1 MTKLSTTITT
11 ITPITPTPITPTPI
25 TPTPITPITRTHR
38 ALPFAAALWLAATA
52 ACADDDSSATT
63 DGSSSS
69 SGGGS
74 DPIPG
79 STTSGPGTAADT
91 GTGASTTAADSDT
104 TAASSGTADGTT
116 DDDTASDDATAGSTG
131 AAALEIAGEWL
142 EEFAP
147 GMGITHVIDET
158 RWDQLSDFGDAIFHV
173 ASHDNEVRFVVAQAD
188 GANEFNPGLWS
199 RFDWTWDGDALYY
212 CTAVS
217 AEDALAAPASEP
229 GDLESGCGG
238 FPWSM
243 LTPVR

>member
-1 MTKLSTTITT
+1 MPPEPASDREDTDAMTKLI
-11 ITPITPTPITPTPI
+11 
-25 TPTPITPITRTHR
+25 TPITPITRTHR
-38 ALPFAAALWLAATA
+38 ALPFAAALWLAAATA

-69 SGGGS
+69 SGS

-79 STTSGPGTAADT
+79 TSASASTTAADT
-91 GTGASTTAADSDT
+91 ATGASTTAVDSGT
-104 TAASSGTADGTT
+104 TAASSDTADGTT
-116 DDDTASDDATAGSTG
+116 ADGTASEDSSAGSTG
-131 AAALEIAGEWL
+131 AAALEITGEWL

-173 ASHDNEVRFVVAQAD
+173 ASYDNEARVVVAQAD
-188 GANEFNPGLWS
+188 GANEFDPGLWS
-199 RFDWTWDGDALYY
+199 RFDWAWDGDALYY
-212 CTAVS
+212 CTAVYDARS